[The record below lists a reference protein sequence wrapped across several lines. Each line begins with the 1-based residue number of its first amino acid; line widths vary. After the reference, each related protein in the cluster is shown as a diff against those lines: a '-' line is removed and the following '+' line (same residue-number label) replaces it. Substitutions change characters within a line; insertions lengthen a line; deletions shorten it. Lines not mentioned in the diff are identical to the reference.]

1 VSSNE
6 KPVAKSLH
14 TITVIVQLAR
24 HIMAESG
31 ADAES
36 AADRAME
43 ILGLAGRLDPYE
55 LRGAALKQLLK

>member
-1 VSSNE
+1 MTST

-14 TITVIVQLAR
+14 TISVIVNVAR

-43 ILGLAGRLDPYE
+43 ILGLADKPDTYGLK
-55 LRGAALKQLLK
+55 AAAIRQLLK